1 MITSKIT
8 AQSQIS
14 VPAEIRRKLGVGPGA
29 VLAWETRGD
38 EVTVRRAGKFS
49 SHDVHA
55 ALFPAAPP
63 TKSTLAE
70 MKAAIRDRARGKH
83 ARD

>member
-1 MITSKIT
+1 MITSKLT

-14 VPAEIRRKLGVGPGA
+14 VPAEVRRKLGVGPGA

-38 EVTVRRAGKFS
+38 EVTVRRVGKFS
-49 SHDVHA
+49 SQDVHE
-55 ALFPAAPP
+55 ALFASKTPKRASL
-63 TKSTLAE
+63 TQ
-70 MKAAIRDRARGKH
+70 MKAAIRERMRRKH

>member
-1 MITSKIT
+1 MITSKLT

-14 VPAEIRRKLGVGPGA
+14 VPAEVRRKLGVGPGA

-38 EVTVRRAGKFS
+38 EVTVRRVGKFS
-49 SHDVHA
+49 SQDVHE
-55 ALFPAAPP
+55 ALFASKAPKKASL
-63 TKSTLAE
+63 TQ
-70 MKAAIRDRARGKH
+70 MKAAIRERMRRKH